1 MPENKCEYLGCSLD
15 GLDKNLKE
23 LKSDVSKIMEGQEKI
38 IELMVSVK
46 FIGDSFTEFKSIC
59 SKEREQIFSRI
70 RDIEQGYVSKRDLVL
85 YSIIVGS
92 LFTFLNFIL
101 RFVVK

>member
-1 MPENKCEYLGCSLD
+1 MSSNKCEYLGCSLD
-15 GLDKNLKE
+15 GFDKDLKE

-46 FIGDSFTEFKSIC
+46 FIGDSFTEFKNIC
-59 SKEREQIFSRI
+59 NKEKEQIFNRI
-70 RDIEQGYVSKRDLVL
+70 RELEQGYVSKRDLVL

-101 RFVVK
+101 RFIIK